1 MWLRSGGAL
10 VYWLTSAPLYATT
23 KSKTKDIT
31 MNTIK
36 CGLKLNEHH
45 TGIGTGVTPAEVL
58 VLTAIHFPGADR
70 GLYPVIVAPVAEGE
84 ALTIDK
90 PDVSAQEAYELPGGR
105 KVAEVEAQPAK
116 THPRTNIEE
125 FDRLKR
131 KYTATVDGDPKKPL
145 VGQMFPGV
153 NPSLPQTFE
162 EIGLKVAAP
171 DESTE
176 APQLRGQSTTGAG
189 EIEEG
194 HNLRPA
200 KKSARSE

>member
-1 MWLRSGGAL
+1 
-10 VYWLTSAPLYATT
+10 
-23 KSKTKDIT
+23 

-36 CGLKLNEHH
+36 CGIKLNEHH
-45 TGIGTGVTPAEVL
+45 TGVASGVTPAEVL
-58 VLTAIHFPGADR
+58 VLNAIHYPGADR
-70 GLYPVIVAPVAEGE
+70 GIYPVIVAPVAEGE
-84 ALTIDK
+84 ALTVDE
-90 PDVSAQEAYELPGGR
+90 PAVAAQEAYELPGGR
-105 KVAEVEAQPAK
+105 KFPAIEAKPAK

-162 EIGLKVAAP
+162 EIGLKVASPDFAP
-171 DESTE
+171 E
-176 APQLRGQSTTGAG
+176 AVPQRGQSTVGTG
-189 EIEEG
+189 ELEEG

-200 KKSARSE
+200 RKAASRPE